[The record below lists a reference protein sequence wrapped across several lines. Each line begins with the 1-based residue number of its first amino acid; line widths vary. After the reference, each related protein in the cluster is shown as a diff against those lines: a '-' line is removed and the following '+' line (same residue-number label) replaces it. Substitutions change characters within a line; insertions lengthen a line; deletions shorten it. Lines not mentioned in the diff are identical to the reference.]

1 MKRIAAFVFAFLA
14 VCYFQITDADAQF
27 RRECRYGFCVPGGGP
42 SSTPVSN
49 ACTTSSGTTIT
60 FTAQG
65 IGGARPNRVTV
76 VTINW
81 DDSTAAGTSE
91 LTAMTVGGIAMTRAV
106 RAVGDNQNSNSE
118 IWYVAN
124 PTGTTANIVATF
136 STAVDGITIEVYSL
150 IGYSAIGPTAVTTG
164 TTSVSQAYNNKQVAL
179 AAGSRRVNV
188 STSLS
193 NMTNDFS
200 SACGAN
206 LWGVHASQ
214 PLHGNGGTLSSSI
227 SPTSNT
233 PLIALAVWATSGLGT
248 CAASNDFLLRAGT
261 LDATHTSAYD
271 ALICGLVTDSVW
283 SLLDVLQVYATQNS
297 TVSLLNLKSL
307 SFNATNV
314 GSVTFTTDRG
324 YTGTEGSTTA
334 YIETGYGFSS
344 SGAQLT
350 QNAGHLSVWSVTN
363 VNSAAAIMGIARAS
377 PNSSSYLLP
386 NQTSSTNAFYNV
398 SSGFSGCT
406 ATCTVAA
413 GSTVAHYIAS
423 RTASNVIA
431 GYKNGSNVVTSSQAS
446 AIPSADTFPVLAWV
460 IDGAYTGSRYQ
471 AAAVTMGAA
480 LNSTQAGNLYTRL
493 RTYMTAVGVP

>member
-1 MKRIAAFVFAFLA
+1 MFSSKYLRVALAIALTLVWSASASAELLTTHA
-14 VCYFQITDADAQF
+14 GSGA
-27 RRECRYGFCVPGGGP
+27 GGP
-42 SSTPVSN
+42 RGTPVSN
-49 ACTTSSGTTIT
+49 ACITSSGTTIT

-65 IGGARPNRVTV
+65 VGTAGANRITV

-81 DDSTAAGTSE
+81 DDSTVANTAE
-91 LTAMTVGGIAMTRAV
+91 LTAVTVGGISMARAV
-106 RAVGDNQNSNSE
+106 RAAGDNQSSNSE
-118 IWYVAN
+118 IWYAIN
-124 PTGTTANIVATF
+124 PTGTSANIVLTF
-136 STAVDGITIEVYSL
+136 STAVDAVTLEVYRL
-150 IGYSAIGPTAVTTG
+150 IGYNNVLSTTTG
-164 TTSVSQAYNNKQVAL
+164 TTSVSQAYDNKQL
-179 AAGSRRVNV
+179 AIAAASRRVNV

-193 NMTNDFS
+193 NMVNDFS

-214 PLHGNGGTLSSSI
+214 PLHGNGGTLNSSI
-227 SPTSNT
+227 SPTGNT
-233 PLIALAVWATSGLGT
+233 PLIALVKWSVSNSALTCNESISFMARTSGI
-248 CAASNDFLLRAGT
+248 
-261 LDATHTSAYD
+261 DATHTAAYN

-283 SLLDVLQVYATQNS
+283 SLLDVLQVYAAQNS
-297 TVSLLNLKSL
+297 TVSLLNLKSS

-386 NQTSSTNAFYNV
+386 NQTSSSNAYYDV

-431 GYKNGSNVVTSSQAS
+431 GYKNGSNVVTSSQTS

-480 LNSTQAGNLYTRL
+480 LDSTQAGNLYTRL